1 MLKPILLIS
10 SCALLT
16 ACIVVEYPVPV
27 VVNKEVNTT
36 VDYPSKPPLDHLKAI
51 QIRTYDN
58 RCLELS
64 PFNQKD
70 L

>member
-16 ACIVVEYPVPV
+16 ACIIVEYPVPV

-36 VDYPSKPPLDHLKAI
+36 VDYPSKPPLDHL
-51 QIRTYDN
+51 
-58 RCLELS
+58 
-64 PFNQKD
+64 
-70 L
+70 